1 MINGQFGEFP
11 PSAVFQ
17 RSKAYRKLLGYAH
30 PMQAL
35 SLETLADLAKA
46 RYGLAAYCLNCNRWH
61 DFDIEE
67 PVERHG
73 DCSIVSFKPIFSV
86 CGERASKQ
94 VSPPMPR
101 FEGYPK

>member
-1 MINGQFGEFP
+1 
-11 PSAVFQ
+11 
-17 RSKAYRKLLGYAH
+17 
-30 PMQAL
+30 MQAL
-35 SLETLADLAKA
+35 SLETLADLAEA

-67 PVERHG
+67 LVERYG
-73 DCSIVSFKPIFSV
+73 NRSIVKFKPRCSI
-86 CGERASKQ
+86 CGERAQMQ